1 MKAIIPD
8 GIHPQGHYA
17 PAIASRGM
25 LYISG
30 QLPID
35 PATGKVIAGGAAEQ
49 TRAVLGNIETILKAA
64 GLRRENVVQCRLYL
78 ADVSIWDE
86 VNAAYA
92 AFFEAHKPARVAV
105 PGVTLHHGA
114 LVEIEAIAE
123 MEE

>member
-1 MKAIIPD
+1 MKAIYPD

-17 PAIASRGM
+17 PAIVSHGM

-35 PATGKVIAGGAAEQ
+35 PATGKLAEGGAAAQ
-49 TRAVLGNIETILKAA
+49 TRTVLNNVETILKAA

-78 ADVSIWDE
+78 ADISLWDE
-86 VNAAYA
+86 VNAVYA
-92 AFFEAHKPARVAV
+92 AFFAGHKPARVAV
-105 PGVTLHHGA
+105 PGVALHHGA
-114 LVEIEAIAE
+114 LIEMEAIAE